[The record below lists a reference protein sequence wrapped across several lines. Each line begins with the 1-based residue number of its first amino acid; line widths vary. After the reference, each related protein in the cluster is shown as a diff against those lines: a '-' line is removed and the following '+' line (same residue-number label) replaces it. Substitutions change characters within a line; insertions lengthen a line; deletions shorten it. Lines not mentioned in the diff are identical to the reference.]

1 MGSPGRHVRRMVRC
15 AADSGFEGRAPI
27 RIRERHGQTLTTSI
41 QEYAVRKR
49 SYESVVLL
57 HAEEAEQAI
66 AIMREQG
73 KSASLDYLM
82 ACYEPDESTLVDHRM
97 PPWNADDSLFENDE
111 FVLYYNLSS
120 SYIGLVRKLSS
131 FSAA

>member
-1 MGSPGRHVRRMVRC
+1 M
-15 AADSGFEGRAPI
+15 
-27 RIRERHGQTLTTSI
+27 
-41 QEYAVRKR
+41 RKR

-57 HAEEAEQAI
+57 HAEEAQKAI

-73 KSASLDYLM
+73 ASASLDHLM

-97 PPWNADDSLFENDE
+97 PPWNDGDCLFENDE

-120 SYIGLVRKLSS
+120 PYIGLVRKLTAST
-131 FSAA
+131 SA

>member
-1 MGSPGRHVRRMVRC
+1 
-15 AADSGFEGRAPI
+15 
-27 RIRERHGQTLTTSI
+27 LTTSI
-41 QEYAVRKR
+41 QEFAVRKR

-73 KSASLDYLM
+73 TSASLDYLM
-82 ACYEPDESTLVDHRM
+82 ASYEPEESTLVDHRM
-97 PPWNADDSLFENDE
+97 PPWNVGDSLYENDE
-111 FVLYYNLSS
+111 FVLYYNLNSP
-120 SYIGLVRKLSS
+120 YIGLVRKLSR

>member
-1 MGSPGRHVRRMVRC
+1 W
-15 AADSGFEGRAPI
+15 
-27 RIRERHGQTLTTSI
+27 
-41 QEYAVRKR
+41 EYAVRKR

-57 HAEEAEQAI
+57 HAEEAKQAI

-73 KSASLDYLM
+73 KTASLDYLM

-97 PPWNADDSLFENDE
+97 PPWNDGDSVFENDE
-111 FVLYYNLSS
+111 FVLYYNLNSP
-120 SYIGLVRKLSS
+120 YIGLVRKLSS

>member
-1 MGSPGRHVRRMVRC
+1 M
-15 AADSGFEGRAPI
+15 
-27 RIRERHGQTLTTSI
+27 LTTSTK
-41 QEYAVRKR
+41 EDAVRKR
-49 SYESVVLL
+49 SYENVVLL

-111 FVLYYNLSS
+111 FVLYYNLNSP
-120 SYIGLVRKLSS
+120 YIGLVRKLSS
-131 FSAA
+131 FSAAC